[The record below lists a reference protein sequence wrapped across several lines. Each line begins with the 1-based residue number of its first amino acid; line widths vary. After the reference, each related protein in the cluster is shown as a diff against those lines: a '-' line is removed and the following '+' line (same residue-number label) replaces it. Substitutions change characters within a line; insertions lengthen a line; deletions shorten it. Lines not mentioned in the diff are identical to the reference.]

1 MIKLELLV
9 FGIVITFHPDD
20 THNATIVS
28 DMHEPI
34 EEQEGEESIGF
45 EAGVNAIESMVLA
58 HFCAGIDV
66 TLPEYLEGIETA
78 YNALGNYYS

>member
-1 MIKLELLV
+1 MIELKLPT
-9 FGIVITFHPDD
+9 FGIVITYHPDD
-20 THNATIVS
+20 TDNATIVS

-45 EAGVNAIESMVLA
+45 KGAVNAIESMVLA
-58 HFCAGIDV
+58 HFCAGVDV

-78 YNALGNYYS
+78 YTAASNYYS